1 MVGDTRDTISTIDAD
16 HEAAGRRTGFASLDA
31 YDVNLMPADNPVRLF
46 YVHYLATRNKIADH
60 RLPTFGDVVQAVEPS
75 LMDYCLVLM
84 PIQAEPLID
93 FQTLHRGQKIP
104 GSQVVSFKFGELY
117 TDYIM
122 PHAAAERLAE
132 LTSCLCLRTCRFS
145 VTTSA
150 RRASKD
156 TKVYRGV
163 FPVWMED
170 HSHHAVMLVIAP
182 A

>member
-1 MVGDTRDTISTIDAD
+1 
-16 HEAAGRRTGFASLDA
+16 
-31 YDVNLMPADNPVRLF
+31 MPADHPVRLF
-46 YVHYLATRNKIADH
+46 HVRYLATRNKFSDH
-60 RLPTFGDVVQAVEPS
+60 RLPTFGDVVQAVQPS

-84 PIQAEPLID
+84 PIEAEPFIN

-132 LTSCLCLRTCRFS
+132 LTSCLCLRTSRFS
-145 VTTSA
+145 VTHSA
-150 RRASKD
+150 RRASRE

-163 FPVWMED
+163 FPVWMENY
-170 HSHHAVMLVIAP
+170 SNHAVMLVIAP